1 MKTTAGKAVVI
12 LSPGVHYERFKK
24 YQLSNW
30 KLLCSLLY
38 LFAMRREA
46 SVTPH
51 PSLQIVRALPVP
63 TQVDGSGLDVDVHQV
78 VNDLALNVILD
89 AVDEKTATHIDYLDE
104 WEIPGRR
111 QDANDSSEGLQ
122 WGDIT
127 SKKNLSRELNF
138 NFFFFFTCRIDLG
151 PEAGSSFCSIQFFS
165 GNPAWLQSCYSP
177 GSPGRTPSLPA

>member
-104 WEIPGRR
+104 GEIPGRR

-122 WGDIT
+122 
-127 SKKNLSRELNF
+127 
-138 NFFFFFTCRIDLG
+138 
-151 PEAGSSFCSIQFFS
+151 
-165 GNPAWLQSCYSP
+165 
-177 GSPGRTPSLPA
+177 